1 MHSQSAQEDFIYF
14 YSGPDIQRDE
24 SNTNYPFT
32 APAATPLIICF

>member
-1 MHSQSAQEDFIYF
+1 MTETAQKGLDYF
-14 YSGPDIQRDE
+14 YVGPGIQRDE